1 MRNQTQYEKDSVSA
15 KWGIIIFAACLI
27 LGMLADNL

>member
-1 MRNQTQYEKDSVSA
+1 MRNKTQYEKDSVSTM
-15 KWGIIIFAACLI
+15 WGFIIFFACLI

>member
-1 MRNQTQYEKDSVSA
+1 MKNKTQYEQDSVST
-15 KWGIIIFAACLI
+15 KWGIIIFTVCLI

>member
-1 MRNQTQYEKDSVSA
+1 MKKQTKYEQESVSTL
-15 KWGIIIFAACLI
+15 WGFIIFFVCIL